1 MRESAFEQGRGR
13 GEVGERSGEEGRRG
27 GKEREPSRSALRHLL
42 KGTRR
47 GKGGEHR
54 PDLIKLGF

>member
-1 MRESAFEQGRGR
+1 MSR
-13 GEVGERSGEEGRRG
+13 GEVGERSGEEGEEGRRG

-47 GKGGEHR
+47 GKGGGSTDQISSSWVSKSK
-54 PDLIKLGF
+54 P